1 MAETTKDSVVLSRTT
16 EIKPNKKLR
25 VMEAL
30 NGPLRMLPVIFA
42 LVVIW
47 VIFTAIN
54 PSFLS
59 SRNLTTLSVQIVNMG
74 VMSIGLFLVLLH
86 GELDLSCAAASAVSA
101 SVGAMIC
108 VIFELPFLAG
118 FAACILTGAVVGF
131 LQGWIVTKFS
141 APAFIITLGSQM
153 ALEGL
158 LLVILREHNQISL
171 MNSSLAVFTTTYLP
185 SGLSYVLLAAG
196 TAVLFILTYQ
206 SYTQARK
213 NNLPVKF
220 VNKVVIPTGAV
231 LVGSVIVLEIM
242 RRYKGLNL
250 SVLLLIVLL
259 AAFSYLLTQTRF
271 GVHLYALGSNPEAVR
286 RAGISVKNT
295 KWAAFIISGAVFAFA
310 GLIAASRVQSVSISS
325 IDDSIMMNSIA
336 ACVLGGASLTG
347 GKGNIWGVLLGSLVM
362 GSLANGMYLIGAET
376 STRLVVQGAILV
388 AAVVLDAFIVNASTN
403 RR

>member
-1 MAETTKDSVVLSRTT
+1 MADKKGSVVLSRTT
-16 EIKPNKKLR
+16 EIKPRKKLR
-25 VMEAL
+25 IMELL

-42 LVVIW
+42 LIVIW
-47 VIFTAIN
+47 IIFTILN
-54 PSFLS
+54 PAFLS
-59 SRNLTTLSVQIVNMG
+59 ARNLTTLSVQIVNMG

-101 SVGAMIC
+101 SVGAMLCI
-108 VIFELPFLAG
+108 VMELPFIVG
-118 FAACILTGAVVGF
+118 FLACILTGILVGTI
-131 LQGWIVTKFS
+131 QGWIVTKFG

-153 ALEGL
+153 GLEGL

-171 MNSSLAVFTTTYLP
+171 MNSTMAVFTTTYLP
-185 SGLSYVLLAAG
+185 MPLSYALLAVGVA
-196 TAVLFILTYQ
+196 ALFVLSYQ
-206 SYTQARK
+206 SYTQAVK
-213 NNLPVKF
+213 NNLPVKLQ
-220 VNKVVIPTGAV
+220 NKVILPTVSV
-231 LVGSVIVLEIM
+231 LVGGIVVLEIM

-250 SVLLLIVLL
+250 SVLLLLVLL
-259 AAFSYLLTQTRF
+259 AAFSYMLTQTRF

-295 KWAAFIISGAVFAFA
+295 KWAAFILSGAVFAFA

-362 GSLANGMYLIGAET
+362 GSLTNGMYLIGAET
-376 STRLVVQGAILV
+376 STRLIIQGAILV
-388 AAVVLDAFIVNASTN
+388 AAVVLDAFIVNASTTK
-403 RR
+403 R